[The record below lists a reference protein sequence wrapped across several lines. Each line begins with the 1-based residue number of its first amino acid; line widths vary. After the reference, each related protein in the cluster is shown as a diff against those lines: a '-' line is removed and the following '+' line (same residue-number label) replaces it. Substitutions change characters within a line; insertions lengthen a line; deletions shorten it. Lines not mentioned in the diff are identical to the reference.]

1 MTAVDF
7 AAFVER
13 LAQVSGEVILPF
25 FRSAIRAED
34 KSPGAMF
41 DPVTEADRGAEAAM
55 RRLIAQTF
63 PAHGV
68 IGEEYGR
75 DRPEAEYVWVL
86 DPIDGTKSFVSGLPT
101 WGTLIGLMHR
111 GRPVYGMMAQPFT
124 RERFYGDGKR
134 ASARTLAPSRGD
146 APPSEW
152 AIRAMRTRSCAS
164 LSQATLATTSP
175 LLIRDDSD
183 RAAYA
188 RVEGQVRLARYGG
201 DCYAYCALAAGF
213 VDLVVETNLKPHDV
227 VALVPIIEGAG
238 GVVTT
243 WDGESAAHG
252 GRIIAA
258 GDKAVY
264 DEARRLLL
272 EGQSPVGGGP
282 PAG

>member
-7 AAFVER
+7 AAFVDR

-25 FRSAIRAED
+25 FRSAIGAED
-34 KSPGAMF
+34 KSRGGVF

-55 RRLIAQTF
+55 RRLITQTF
-63 PAHGV
+63 PEHGV

-75 DRPEAEYVWVL
+75 DRHEAEYVWVL
-86 DPIDGTKSFVSGLPT
+86 DPIDGTKSFISGLPT

-111 GRPVYGMMAQPFT
+111 GQPVYGMMAQPFT

-134 ASARTLAPSRGD
+134 ARLRTLAPSRGE

-152 AIRAMRTRSCAS
+152 TTRTLRARACAS
-164 LSQATLATTSP
+164 LRQATLMTTSP
-175 LLIRDDSD
+175 LLIRDAAD
-183 RAAYA
+183 RAAYV
-188 RVEGQVRLARYGG
+188 RVENEVRLIRYGG

-213 VDLVVETNLKPHDV
+213 IDLVVETNLKAHDV
-227 VALVPIIEGAG
+227 VALAPIIEGAG
-238 GVVTT
+238 GVIST
-243 WDGESAAHG
+243 WDGGNAAEG

-258 GDKAVY
+258 GDRAVY

-272 EGQSPVGGGP
+272 
-282 PAG
+282 AG

>member
-34 KSPGAMF
+34 KSGGGVF

-55 RRLIAQTF
+55 RRLITQTF
-63 PAHGV
+63 PGHGV

-111 GRPVYGMMAQPFT
+111 GQLVYGMMAQPFT

-134 ASARTLAPSRGD
+134 ASARTLAPLHGD
-146 APPSEW
+146 APPTEW
-152 AIRAMRTRSCAS
+152 ATRSLHTRACAS
-164 LSQATLATTSP
+164 LAEATLMTTSP
-175 LLIRDDSD
+175 MLIQEAD
-183 RAAYA
+183 RAAY
-188 RVEGQVRLARYGG
+188 RQVERQVRLTRYGG

-213 VDLVVETNLKPHDV
+213 VDLVIETGLKPHDV
-227 VALVPIIEGAG
+227 VALAPIIEGAG

-243 WDGESAAHG
+243 WDGENAANG
-252 GRIIAA
+252 GRILAA
-258 GDKAVY
+258 GDPAVY
-264 DEARRLLL
+264 DQARRLLL
-272 EGQSPVGGGP
+272 QG
-282 PAG
+282 